1 MDVYRADIQ
10 EARVLNTLADQEARR
25 AGALDN
31 LKLLLGLDP
40 RVDLQIDPRLQGP
53 TVTELKGVNL
63 EDQADNQRPEVREAR
78 AEVADSERKLVLAKY
93 GLWPA
98 LDLVGHYAQQGF
110 GESFGDSFN
119 LDRTE
124 WNVGFR
130 SSVPLDR
137 TIQKAALTEAEI
149 ALRSRERN
157 YRQLRGQVVGQ
168 VRQAVRQL
176 DRARAESELAA
187 RIATQAS
194 QQEELAR
201 YRYEKGL
208 TDNFDLVQAEE
219 QLTEAR
225 AGQILATIDQ
235 AVAAGAVRRATG
247 TLTAA
252 FLDLPPAAAPA
263 VRDTAP
269 PPGGAC
275 GKETECALGE

>member
-1 MDVYRADIQ
+1 M
-10 EARVLNTLADQEARR
+10 
-25 AGALDN
+25 
-31 LKLLLGLDP
+31 KLLLGLDP

-201 YRYEKGL
+201 YRYEKGPHG
-208 TDNFDLVQAEE
+208 
-219 QLTEAR
+219 QLRPRPGGGTAHR
-225 AGQILATIDQ
+225 GPRGSDPRHDRP
-235 AVAAGAVRRATG
+235 GGRRRRRAPG
-247 TLTAA
+247 HGHAHRR
-252 FLDLPPAAAPA
+252 LPGS
-263 VRDTAP
+263 T
-269 PPGGAC
+269 AC
-275 GKETECALGE
+275 GGSGGS